1 MTMMIAFGSAFGNT
15 VMTRMNLFIGV
26 YKNLLRDWTSFLGF
40 TVLILVVAT
49 LEGQR
54 AKKAEQKELKAE
66 KKTFKDTYTKHFAD
80 IIEEEPLLA
89 VAMITNIDAIRKQYL
104 PKS

>member
-1 MTMMIAFGSAFGNT
+1 MVLGTLAYFFFSIPSESSIGKATKTLGAVGRWTMMIAFGSAFGNT

-40 TVLILVVAT
+40 TALILIIAT

-54 AKKAEQKELKAE
+54 AKKTEQKA
-66 KKTFKDTYTKHFAD
+66 
-80 IIEEEPLLA
+80 
-89 VAMITNIDAIRKQYL
+89 
-104 PKS
+104 